1 MATKTATTSAAKKRT
16 RQAAGKSVALVS
28 SASGG
33 AVSAAQVDAVGR
45 QLVRAVRAG
54 APPALAPSVN
64 LISELNNIDFRK
76 MIGGPLQAAVDA
88 QVASSL
94 ASVNFI
100 NEVGFKLTDPNDPN
114 SKRELVMVDFTH
126 TRKDVD
132 AAGVAVVKESFIKVR
147 RARGV
152 VIVGQDRAGGHR
164 CGPSPVCC
172 RQASRAIIDARPEP
186 AVCHRPPRGARTAR
200 ARRATAARLQQTSA
214 QITKIRSRSAAQGCS
229 YPSNRFAPSAGRGLH
244 SMAAVSAQTRSSHRR
259 RNTRKS
265 EVTSACMACLLSV
278 PGIGRS
284 RLAGESTRLANPPR
298 NQKEL

>member
-1 MATKTATTSAAKKRT
+1 MATKTATTSAAKKGSRA
-16 RQAAGKSVALVS
+16 AAGKSAALVS

-33 AVSAAQVDAVGR
+33 AVSAAQIDAVAQ
-45 QLVRAVRAG
+45 QLARAVRARAPQ

-132 AAGVAVVKESFIKVR
+132 AAGAATTKESFIKVPLLAMLQIPSLR
-147 RARGV
+147 IDHV
-152 VIVGQDRAGGHR
+152 EIIFNVKLNSVETSSVSDKLNVGAEFKGGW
-164 CGPSPVCC
+164 GPVSLKVSVAYQ
-172 RQASRAIIDARPEP
+172 RQ
-186 AVCHRPPRGARTAR
+186 T
-200 ARRATAARLQQTSA
+200 
-214 QITKIRSRSAAQGCS
+214 AQGVEVKKE
-229 YPSNRFAPSAGRGLH
+229 YALNVNVKAVQDEIPSGLEKILNLL
-244 SMAAVSAQTRSSHRR
+244 AA
-259 RNTRKS
+259 
-265 EVTSACMACLLSV
+265 
-278 PGIGRS
+278 
-284 RLAGESTRLANPPR
+284 
-298 NQKEL
+298 